1 MGVNRNSSGR
11 TARTSNTGAIRTCGR
26 AESMIGAGMFN
37 RPITIQKPVEIL
49 TATRGKAV
57 TWATHVTT
65 KAYKRLKSGK
75 SEASTAQQTYPTREA
90 WYYIRYRPSDNIDS
104 SMRIADQG
112 HIYEI
117 RSVNLVEGYQE
128 SLEIVTEE
136 LQAKGSL
143 KT

>member
-1 MGVNRNSSGR
+1 MGMNRTSSSRG
-11 TARTSNTGAIRTCGR
+11 ARTSSTGAIRTYGR

-37 RPITIQKPVEIL
+37 RPIIIEKPTETL
-49 TATRGKAV
+49 TATRGK
-57 TWATHVTT
+57 TTIWSTHVST

-75 SEASTAQQTYPTREA
+75 SEASTAQQTYPIREA
-90 WYYIRYRPSDNIDS
+90 WYYIRFRPSDNIDTT
-104 SMRIADQG
+104 MRIVDQG
-112 HIYEI
+112 HIYGI